1 MDRIGY
7 RLNVI
12 ALFGVSFT
20 LLFAFAWQFGFN
32 ELPCP
37 LCYLQRAGFVACGIG
52 FLLNVRFGLAPA
64 HYGVAILGAVGG
76 AFASARQVFA
86 HIAPGTGSYGSPF
99 LGLHFYTWAL
109 IGFVAA
115 IVFCAVMLLRDRSRD
130 RPGEEPDAMGGA
142 ATGAA
147 IVFAVLIAADI
158 GVGFAEC
165 GVGPCP
171 DNPTGYWLFGTG
183 KMRD

>member
-1 MDRIGY
+1 MDAVVRRWNI
-7 RLNVI
+7 L
-12 ALFGVSFT
+12 ALFGVSFM
-20 LLFAFAWQFGFN
+20 LLFAFGWQFAFH

-37 LCYLQRAGFVACGIG
+37 LCYLQRAGFAACGIG
-52 FLLNVRFGLAPA
+52 FLLNVRFGPAPA

-109 IGFVAA
+109 IGFIAV
-115 IVFCAVMLLRDRSRD
+115 ILFCAALLLLDRSGDRD
-130 RPGEEPDAMGGA
+130 ERPWAGGA
-142 ATGAA
+142 ATLAM
-147 IVFAVLIAADI
+147 IVFTLLVAGNIA
-158 GVGFAEC
+158 VGFAEC

>member
-1 MDRIGY
+1 MDALTR
-7 RLNVI
+7 RLNVL

-52 FLLNVRFGLAPA
+52 FLLNVRFGPAPA

-109 IGFVAA
+109 VGFIAA
-115 IVFCAVMLLRDRSRD
+115 IVFSSAMLLLDRSRD
-130 RPGEEPDAMGGA
+130 R
-142 ATGAA
+142 ATEDRHGNLA
-147 IVFAVLIAADI
+147 
-158 GVGFAEC
+158 
-165 GVGPCP
+165 
-171 DNPTGYWLFGTG
+171 
-183 KMRD
+183 K

>member
-1 MDRIGY
+1 MDALGY
-7 RLNVI
+7 RFNVL
-12 ALFGVSFT
+12 ALFGVSLT

-52 FLLNVRFGLAPA
+52 FLLNVRFGPAPA
-64 HYGVAILGAVGG
+64 HYGIAILGAIGG
-76 AFASARQVFA
+76 AFASTRQVFA

-115 IVFCAVMLLRDRSRD
+115 IAFCAVMLLLDRSGDRADSDRD
-130 RPGEEPDAMGGA
+130 S
-142 ATGAA
+142 ATGLAKLSML
-147 IVFAVLIAADI
+147 VFALLVTSNIA
-158 GVGFAEC
+158 VGFAEC

-171 DNPTGYWLFGTG
+171 DNPTGYWLFGSG
-183 KMRD
+183 QMRD